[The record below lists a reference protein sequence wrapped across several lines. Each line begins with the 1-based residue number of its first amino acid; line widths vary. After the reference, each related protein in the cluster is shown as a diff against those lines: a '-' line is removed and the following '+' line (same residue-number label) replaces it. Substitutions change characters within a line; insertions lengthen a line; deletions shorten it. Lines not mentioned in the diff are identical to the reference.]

1 MNNARKN
8 NTAFYSCGIARIT
21 VNITQNKKYQAVIQ
35 HANNDFIELYKL
47 FGNKKSAENSAALPG
62 ISINDLLNCHP
73 EKKAA
78 QNTNGNNAVF
88 EWLNPDN
95 QRHYIIYVY
104 PHNHNFKHTLLYSN
118 TATPFG
124 GSGSNAHNPPA
135 LSSRSD
141 GNPIYDAE
149 AADEGKNFDMH
160 NKLVSPPEGKTADP
174 QSLSYTIIYID
185 DTQNKIL
192 QEEFDRTYRRFERLD
207 GRCNE
212 LMNAEKTRLSAELH
226 DHVGQALTALKLDL
240 FLISEQLSDTAKCRE
255 KIMDLLKLTDETMR
269 ITQQIAAG
277 LLPGMPVGD
286 GLTGAIREYCSRF
299 EQRTGIECTFES
311 DISYT
316 GKGQTAL
323 ALYRITQEALTN
335 VARHAQ
341 ATNVLVTLTQKHD
354 GIALTVTDNGTGI
367 PQKCIASEK
376 SLGLNGMRRRA
387 AACGGEIWFMEN
399 ENGGTKIHTLIPLI
413 DG

>member
-1 MNNARKN
+1 MNIARKN
-8 NTAFYSCGIARIT
+8 STAFYSCGIVQIT
-21 VNITQNKKYQAVIQ
+21 VNITQHKKYQAAIQ
-35 HANNDFIELYKL
+35 HANNDFIELYKP
-47 FGNKKSAENSAALPG
+47 FGNKNSTANLTSLPG
-62 ISINDLLNCHP
+62 ISINDLFNCHP
-73 EKKAA
+73 GNTPPKKP
-78 QNTNGNNAVF
+78 TGNNAVF
-88 EWLNPDN
+88 EWLNPIN
-95 QRHYIIYVY
+95 KRHYIIYVY
-104 PHNHNFKHTLLYSN
+104 PHKHNFRHTLNNNL
-118 TATPFG
+118 ATPFG
-124 GSGSNAHNPPA
+124 GSKTKAHSPPA
-135 LSSRSD
+135 FASRHD
-141 GNPIYDAE
+141 GNPYYDTTS
-149 AADEGKNFDMH
+149 AAHEGKHTNQE
-160 NKLVSPPEGKTADP
+160 NVPAPQEACKTADSE
-174 QSLSYTIIYID
+174 SLYYTLVYID
-185 DTQNKIL
+185 NTQNRIL